1 MELWQLRQFQ
11 ALPFEIKVE
20 KSKLR
25 IREWYDHFDGDVFVS
40 CSGGK
45 DSTALLHLVRSL
57 YPEVPAVFVD
67 TGLEFPEIREFVK
80 TLPNVEWL
88 KPDMSFRQVIEKHG
102 YPVIG
107 KEQSEWIHRIRV
119 GDPNVFRAKFHGIMP
134 DGRPTQ
140 YKLAEQWR
148 FLLDAPF
155 KIGGGCCNEM
165 KKKPLGR
172 YAKAS
177 GRFSYIGTMASES
190 HLRIQQW
197 LKTGCNAFDAKR
209 PTSMPL
215 SFWLESDVW
224 EYLRRYEVP
233 YSSIYDMGY
242 ERTGC
247 IFCAFGA
254 HLDTQPTRFQ
264 RLQKTHPK
272 LWRYCM
278 RDWDAGGLG
287 LRQVLEYIGVPY
299 ESFTLGE

>member
-11 ALPFEIKVE
+11 ALPFEIKAE

-25 IREWYDHFDGDVFVS
+25 IREWYDHFEGNVFVS

-45 DSTALLHLVRSL
+45 DSTALLHLVRSM

-88 KPDMSFRQVIEKHG
+88 KPDISFRQVIEKHG

-119 GDPNVFRAKFHGIMP
+119 GDPNVFRAKFHGVMP

-233 YSSIYDMGY
+233 YSKIYDMGY

-278 RDWDAGGLG
+278 RDWEAGGLG

-299 ESFTLGE
+299 EAFTLGE

>member
-1 MELWQLRQFQ
+1 MRQFQ

-25 IREWYDHFDGDVFVS
+25 IREWYDHFDGNVFVS

-119 GDPNVFRAKFHGIMP
+119 GDPNVFRAKFHGVMP

-233 YSSIYDMGY
+233 YSKIYDMGY

>member
-25 IREWYDHFDGDVFVS
+25 IREWYDHFEGNVFVS

-45 DSTALLHLVRSL
+45 DSTALLHLVRSM

-80 TLPNVEWL
+80 TLLNVEWL
-88 KPDMSFRQVIEKHG
+88 KPDISFRQVIEKHG

-119 GDPNVFRAKFHGIMP
+119 GDPNVFRAKFHGVMP
-134 DGRPTQ
+134 DGRLTQ

-165 KKKPLGR
+165 KKKPLKR

-197 LKTGCNAFDAKR
+197 LKTGCNAFDTKR

-233 YSSIYDMGY
+233 YCKVYDMGY

-278 RDWDAGGLG
+278 RDWEAGGLG

-299 ESFTLGE
+299 EAFTLGE

>member
-25 IREWYDHFDGDVFVS
+25 IREWYDHFDGNVFVS

-88 KPDMSFRQVIEKHG
+88 KPDMSFRQVIEKHW

-119 GDPNVFRAKFHGIMP
+119 GDPNVFRAKFHGVMP

-233 YSSIYDMGY
+233 YSKIYDMGY

>member
-1 MELWQLRQFQ
+1 M
-11 ALPFEIKVE
+11 
-20 KSKLR
+20 
-25 IREWYDHFDGDVFVS
+25 
-40 CSGGK
+40 
-45 DSTALLHLVRSL
+45 
-57 YPEVPAVFVD
+57 D

-88 KPDMSFRQVIEKHG
+88 KPDISFRQVIEKHG

-119 GDPNVFRAKFHGIMP
+119 GDPNVFRAKFHGVMP

-233 YSSIYDMGY
+233 YSKIYDMGY

>member
-1 MELWQLRQFQ
+1 
-11 ALPFEIKVE
+11 
-20 KSKLR
+20 
-25 IREWYDHFDGDVFVS
+25 VS
-40 CSGGK
+40 FSGGK
-45 DSTALLHLVRSL
+45 DSTTLLHLVRSM

-80 TLPNVEWL
+80 TVDNVEWL
-88 KPDMSFRQVIEKHG
+88 KPDLTFRQVIEKHG
-102 YPVIG
+102 YPVVG

-119 GDPNVFRAKFHGIMP
+119 GDENVFRAKYHGIMP
-134 DGRPTQ
+134 DGRPTS

-155 KIGGGCCNEM
+155 KIGAGCCHEM
-165 KKKPLGR
+165 KKKPLGH
-172 YAKAS
+172 YAKTS
-177 GRFSYIGTMASES
+177 GRFSYIGTMACES

-197 LKTGCNAFDAKR
+197 LKTGCNAFGAKR

-215 SFWLESDVW
+215 SFWLEADVW
-224 EYLRRYEVP
+224 EYLRRFEVP
-233 YSSIYDMGY
+233 YSKIYDMGY

-264 RLQKTHPK
+264 RLQQTHPK

-278 RDWDAGGLG
+278 KDWEAGGLG

-299 ESFTLGE
+299 EAFMLGE

>member
-25 IREWYDHFDGDVFVS
+25 IREWYDHFDGNVFVS

-119 GDPNVFRAKFHGIMP
+119 GDPNVFRAKFHGVMP

-224 EYLRRYEVP
+224 KYLRRYEVP
-233 YSSIYDMGY
+233 YSKIYDMGY